1 MFAGTGGDVS
11 TEGKK
16 GFFKGPKLLEN
27 QLKIRPW
34 FGRYERSQ
42 NTLGLEDRAKSENE
56 IVVADRGEKSEVRL
70 QKALE
75 KRESEKERTDPDT
88 EMLLHAHEVK

>member
-1 MFAGTGGDVS
+1 M
-11 TEGKK
+11 
-16 GFFKGPKLLEN
+16 
-27 QLKIRPW
+27 
-34 FGRYERSQ
+34 
-42 NTLGLEDRAKSENE
+42 GLEDRAKSENE